1 MNNSPQFRTGY
12 VAIIGKPNVGKS
24 TLLNFLIQQ
33 KISITSKKVQ
43 TTRHRIK
50 GILTDQQSQF
60 IFVDTPGYQVR
71 YSNKLNTIMNKI
83 VIQSINEVDVVLF
96 VIEAINFDSND
107 ELILR
112 QLPANKPVILVINK
126 IDQLSDKSKLLPFL
140 AQISTKYPFTE
151 MVPISAIK
159 KMQLTQLLGAVRA
172 YLPENPPLFGE
183 DEICDRNER
192 FLAAEMIR
200 EKLFRLMGDEIPYS
214 ASVSI
219 DRFEQL
225 THIRKIYACI
235 LVDKTSQKIMIIG
248 QGGEK
253 LKQIASLA
261 RKDMEKLFGSKV
273 YLEVWVKV
281 KAGWANDAKTLS
293 GLGYEG

>member
-1 MNNSPQFRTGY
+1 MDNLPQFRTGY

-71 YSNKLNTIMNKI
+71 YSNKLNTIMNKL

-96 VIEAINFDSND
+96 VIEAISFDSND

-112 QLPANKPVILVINK
+112 QLPASKPVILVINK

-151 MVPISAIK
+151 IIPISAIK
-159 KMQLTQLLGAVRA
+159 KMQLTQLLDAVRT
-172 YLPENPPLFGE
+172 YLPENSPLFGE

-214 ASVSI
+214 ANVSI

-235 LVDKTSQKIMIIG
+235 LVDKTSKKKMIIG
-248 QGGEK
+248 QG
-253 LKQIASLA
+253 
-261 RKDMEKLFGSKV
+261 
-273 YLEVWVKV
+273 
-281 KAGWANDAKTLS
+281 AKN
-293 GLGYEG
+293 